1 LLKTDQLAAAGVL
14 KGEFCLRRCGAER
27 IKSRLDNAAGEKIKE
42 CCVLGRVSLIWAS
55 PFGGHALIDEEK
67 VTCAACGLKI
77 NGRLA
82 DDRDADE
89 YVF

>member
-1 LLKTDQLAAAGVL
+1 
-14 KGEFCLRRCGAER
+14 
-27 IKSRLDNAAGEKIKE
+27 
-42 CCVLGRVSLIWAS
+42 VLGRVSLNWAS
-55 PFGGHALIDEEK
+55 PFGGRALIDEEK